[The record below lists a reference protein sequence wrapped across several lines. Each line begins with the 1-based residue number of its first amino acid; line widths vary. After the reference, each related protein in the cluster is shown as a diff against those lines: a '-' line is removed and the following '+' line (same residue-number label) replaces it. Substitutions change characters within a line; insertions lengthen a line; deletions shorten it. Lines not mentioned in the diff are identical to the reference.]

1 MQHNTQGSPP
11 VPGPPQEEW
20 MARQDASRPAP
31 STQGPRQGFCRQ
43 ARRVLVVRTFPKSR
57 SI

>member
-1 MQHNTQGSPP
+1 
-11 VPGPPQEEW
+11 